1 MTVRTET
8 SISSVAAA
16 CAVTVLVFGASI
28 IAQSSAT
35 AAGPAAQSSAKSQ
48 GGCVATRVH
57 RGAPPAWTAPAWA
70 DSSPGFT
77 LPYALSSGD
86 AAAAFFFANPLRAGH
101 PTNPHNKIL
110 WVVRY
115 PRNGKPLNIVA
126 RSPTDPGK
134 TVRASWPAD
143 SEPGEIYPSYVD
155 LPKPGCWELTLSW
168 DTHTAHLD
176 LQVQRPIHSP
186 NVAAGASIAAEL
198 RRPLHLPH
206 VLPGG
211 RCPASGLHDLGNFVS
226 PGLGPGPVYP
236 VLGSGLGFVYS
247 PPAGGTALFA
257 GSQWGGTK
265 VLWTAASSYRGPVLI
280 RGRELDGPHEVRF
293 GDARIPAAE
302 MRLSVPG
309 AYSVG
314 EPAGWREWPSYTRLQ
329 AGGCY
334 AYQVDGTRF
343 SIVIVFRALSAARA
357 RLDVTHS

>member
-1 MTVRTET
+1 MTVRAQA
-8 SISSVAAA
+8 SILSVAAA
-16 CAVTVLVFGASI
+16 CALTVLVFGGSST
-28 IAQSSAT
+28 IAQSSAS
-35 AAGPAAQSSAKSQ
+35 AAGPVARSSAKAQ
-48 GGCVATRVH
+48 GRCVASRVH
-57 RGAPPAWTAPAWA
+57 HGAPPAWTGPAWA

-86 AAAAFFFANPLRAGH
+86 GAAAFFFANPLRAGH

-126 RSPTDPGK
+126 RSPADPGK

-155 LPKPGCWELTLSW
+155 LPKPGCWELTLGW
-168 DTHTAHLD
+168 NTHTVHLNV
-176 LQVQRPIHSP
+176 QVQPPIHSP
-186 NVAAGASIAAEL
+186 IIAAGAPIGAEL
-198 RRPLHLPH
+198 RRPLHLPR

-211 RCPASGLHDLGNFVS
+211 RCPASRLHDLGSFVA
-226 PGLGPGPVYP
+226 PGLGTGPVYP
-236 VLGSGLGFVYS
+236 VLGSVLAFVF
-247 PPAGGTALFA
+247 PPTGGSALFS
-257 GSQWGGTK
+257 GSAWGGTK
-265 VLWTAASSYRGPVLI
+265 VLWIAASSYRGPVLI

-293 GDARIPAAE
+293 GDARIPAVE

>member
-1 MTVRTET
+1 V
-8 SISSVAAA
+8 
-16 CAVTVLVFGASI
+16 
-28 IAQSSAT
+28 
-35 AAGPAAQSSAKSQ
+35 
-48 GGCVATRVH
+48 
-57 RGAPPAWTAPAWA
+57 WTAPAWA
-70 DSSPGFT
+70 DSSPGLT

-86 AAAAFFFANPLRAGH
+86 AAAAFFFADPLRAGH

-115 PRNGKPLNIVA
+115 PRNGKPLSIVA

-168 DTHTAHLD
+168 DTHTAHVD
-176 LQVQRPIHSP
+176 IQVQPPIHAP
-186 NVAAGASIAAEL
+186 NAAVSASIGADL
-198 RRPLHLPH
+198 RRRLHLPR

-211 RCPASGLHDLGNFVS
+211 RCPASRLHDLGKFVS

-236 VLGSGLGFVYS
+236 VLGSVLGFVFP
-247 PPAGGTALFA
+247 PPAGGSALFA
-257 GSQWGGTK
+257 GSAWGGTK
-265 VLWTAASSYRGPVLI
+265 VLWIAASSYRGPVLI
-280 RGRELDGPHEVRF
+280 RGRELGGPHEVRF
-293 GDARIPAAE
+293 GAARIPAAE

-343 SIVIVFRALSAARA
+343 SIVIVFRALSTARA